1 MNKNAL
7 RFLVASA
14 LLSPATLYALGLGEI
29 RLNSALNQPFDAE
42 IEVVSGT
49 ADELSSLKVA
59 LAGEDMFRRYGLD
72 RPNFL
77 ANFSLRVDSA
87 AAGRPRHP
95 ATPGCN
101 VR

>member
-7 RFLVASA
+7 RFLIASA

-42 IEVVSGT
+42 IEVVSAGT
-49 ADELSSLKVA
+49 DELNSLKVA
-59 LAGEDMFRRYGLD
+59 LANEDMFRRYGLD

-77 ANFSLRVDSA
+77 SNISMRVDSGN
-87 AAGRPRHP
+87 AGRPVIKLH
-95 ATPGCN
+95 
-101 VR
+101 